1 MAKVLAASRPTRDH
15 HKQRNSWVVIDLEKA
30 KAALARASHDPKN
43 RAIAGHEGILLDICR
58 RDCIVARLEGAYT
71 EYSARL
77 FASSGGFAKYRQMQ
91 RLGQPVSRKYMDESS
106 FAVVETEVLAYWL
119 GLPRIDWD
127 AQAARSHLYAKR
139 GLVILPFLCTSFIP
153 PGEDEDEYQASL
165 PGIARRERQ
174 AGPVQRSA
182 ESGRSRAYNPVQM
195 TVYRIVD
202 LDDFRNRRRDLVIK
216 CVDGGLKPLDLPAE
230 GLLFRRSTIA
240 SFKTSGWRKA
250 LERFR
255 SRAFGEME
263 RSLPYGRF
271 VALPDS
277 VWEIL
282 VKLPNLPLGLSRQ
295 HLVEAAKEASKLE
308 TAANRKAAESARR
321 SEAFAWLPSCEPGM
335 DDVKQLPL
343 PGTQLLKDILEFPP
357 RAHGSRLRRLVE
369 GKLPRIIPAKRQGR
383 RMRQLGLP
391 QIPRFAVQA
400 SGQACLCACDK
411 PNPLVALDESMSAV
425 IGPLVPETQL
435 ALRFPRPSNEWS
447 QPPLIP
453 GIEPAP
459 RRPRFVP
466 RRRVRVYAGQTRL
479 PFGG

>member
-1 MAKVLAASRPTRDH
+1 
-15 HKQRNSWVVIDLEKA
+15 
-30 KAALARASHDPKN
+30 
-43 RAIAGHEGILLDICR
+43 
-58 RDCIVARLEGAYT
+58 
-71 EYSARL
+71 
-77 FASSGGFAKYRQMQ
+77 
-91 RLGQPVSRKYMDESS
+91 
-106 FAVVETEVLAYWL
+106 
-119 GLPRIDWD
+119 
-127 AQAARSHLYAKR
+127 
-139 GLVILPFLCTSFIP
+139 
-153 PGEDEDEYQASL
+153 
-165 PGIARRERQ
+165 
-174 AGPVQRSA
+174 
-182 ESGRSRAYNPVQM
+182 M

-202 LDDFRNRRRDLVIK
+202 LDDFRNRRRELVIK
-216 CVDGGLKPLDLPAE
+216 CLDGGLKPLDLPAE

-321 SEAFAWLPSCEPGM
+321 SEAFAWLPSFEPGM

-391 QIPRFAVQA
+391 QIPRFAIQA
-400 SGQACLCACDK
+400 SGQACLCACDE
-411 PNPLVALDESMSAV
+411 PNPLVALDESTSAV
-425 IGPLVPETQL
+425 IGPPVPETQL

-453 GIEPAP
+453 GVEPAP
-459 RRPRFVP
+459 RHPRFVP